1 MILDYQVSWFLL
13 ASLTSG
19 AVLAHVVRKRQTRK
33 AIADRQAYERGLEY
47 ARAQIAEY
55 DGHPDAIRELRL
67 DAECGMDMDPS
78 PFDEAVLYV
87 LAQHAARIESENK
100 IKSKTLLDVLTRLHE
115 MGAKGEVLTSEI
127 GRVLELL
134 EGLLAGGQEDCEF
147 FITEYLVLNSGQASI
162 VRRPLADWPFWANN
176 LNPLFRVQRVPEEL
190 LGDRPYD
197 TI

>member
-13 ASLTSG
+13 AALTSG
-19 AVLAHVVRKRQTRK
+19 AVIAQVVRRRQTRK
-33 AIADRQAYERGLEY
+33 IIADRQAYERGLEY
-47 ARAQIAEY
+47 ARAQIAEHN
-55 DGHPDAIRELRL
+55 GHPDAIRVLRL
-67 DAECGMDMDPS
+67 DAQCGMEMDPS
-78 PFDEAVLYV
+78 PFDEAVLYA

-115 MGAKGEVLTSEI
+115 MEAKGEVSASKI
-127 GRVLELL
+127 SGGLELL
-134 EGLLAGGQEDCEF
+134 EKLLAGEKGNCGF

-190 LGDRPYD
+190 LGDSPYD